1 MMTAAHG
8 RDHETDDTAPLQEDD
23 HPLMTSPD
31 HLHVVLLQASAVMAT
46 STTGIE
52 VETDNMIEATA
63 TDLGPH
69 LRHEEDESHT
79 EIEIAKATDRQA
91 IVGVEA
97 GAEALMRSGHDESL
111 HHRTR
116 K

>member
-1 MMTAAHG
+1 M
-8 RDHETDDTAPLQEDD
+8 
-23 HPLMTSPD
+23 
-31 HLHVVLLQASAVMAT
+31 VLLQTSAVMAT
-46 STTGIE
+46 TTTGIE

-63 TDLGPH
+63 TDLVPH
-69 LRHEEDESHT
+69 RRHEEDEGHT

-97 GAEALMRSGHDESL
+97 GVEAPTRSGHDESL